1 MHSIGEI
8 IATYRKRNKL
18 SQSELAAL
26 LGKNGYDLTNKAVSR
41 WEKDGNE
48 PSASLLLLLCKLLG
62 ITDIYNEYYGMNPD
76 NPFSRL
82 NDAGKEKAMEYINL
96 LIDSGKYEKQKAT
109 IIPFRRNIRLFDTPV
124 SAGTGHFIDDEQ
136 FVEIEVGEEVPE
148 SADFGVRITGNS
160 MEPQFVHGQIVWVH
174 QQESLNSGE
183 IGIFFLDGDVYIKKF
198 QDDSTGMF
206 LISLNPEYQP
216 IAVKEYNSFKI
227 FGKVVG

>member
-26 LGKNGYDLTNKAVSR
+26 LGKNGYELTNKAVSR
-41 WEKDGNE
+41 WEKNGNE

-62 ITDIYNEYYGMNPD
+62 ITDIYYEYYGINPD

-96 LIDSGKYEKQKAT
+96 LIDSGKYEKEKAT

-124 SAGTGHFIDDEQ
+124 SAGTGNFLDGEQ

-148 SADFGVRITGNS
+148 SANFGVRITGNS

-174 QQESLNSGE
+174 QQETLNSGE
-183 IGIFFLDGDVYIKKF
+183 IGIFFLDGEVYIKKLH
-198 QDDSTGMF
+198 DDSNGLF
-206 LISLNPEYQP
+206 LISLNSQYQP
-216 IAVKEYNSFKI
+216 IVIGEHNSFKVL
-227 FGKVVG
+227 GKVVG